1 MNLCNQCGSASRD
14 MSGFCKGCGAPWPFT
29 SINSEIPDALKKV
42 ELPSMEPTQI
52 GSMGLLHDVGTK
64 QVWVAVAL
72 ALLFGPL
79 GLLYCTITGA
89 IVMMIVSVALAL
101 IFGQLSFL
109 ITLPICAIWAWRASR
124 EMSSPFD

>member
-1 MNLCNQCGSASRD
+1 
-14 MSGFCKGCGAPWPFT
+14 
-29 SINSEIPDALKKV
+29 
-42 ELPSMEPTQI
+42 MEPTRI
-52 GSMGLLHDVGTK
+52 GAMGLLHHSGTK

-109 ITLPICAIWAWRASR
+109 VALPICAIWAWRASR